1 MSKPQDPFAAMPKG
15 NFDMDDFKRFYSN
28 NDEDKSVPYF
38 WEKFDSDNYSIWR
51 CDYKYNDEL
60 AMVFMSCNLIGGEW
74 SLKSCILKAAS
85 LKLLCETSKVFF
97 KLDHAV
103 FSRVFFCIFYTSLL
117 LKCWRGIIFFIS
129 LCSLSFFSAGLF
141 QFLGKLRNR
150 PCHIVI
156 FGIIAA
162 CLHHHEY

>member
-74 SLKSCILKAAS
+74 SLKNSILKAAN
-85 LKLLCETSKVFF
+85 LNQLCETNKVFL
-97 KLDHAV
+97 KLG
-103 FSRVFFCIFYTSLL
+103 SCRV
-117 LKCWRGIIFFIS
+117 LKEFLYFLYISTFEMLARNHFFIS
-129 LCSLSFFSAGLF
+129 LCSLSFFSTGLF
-141 QFLGKLRNR
+141 QFLGK
-150 PCHIVI
+150 
-156 FGIIAA
+156 
-162 CLHHHEY
+162 